1 MVGSVSAW
9 KKIPVKVDIA
19 GGTILRGCFVV
30 ARDARLS
37 DFLNNP
43 KKTFIVLVDDDQNT
57 HILNKQH
64 IIQVSEVKSV
74 D

>member
-9 KKIPVKVDIA
+9 KKVPVKVDMDGRTA
-19 GGTILRGCFVV
+19 LSGNFVI

-43 KKTFIVLVDDDQNT
+43 KKTFIVLVDDEQNT
-57 HILNKQH
+57 HIINKHH
-64 IIQVSEVKSV
+64 IIQVCEIKNAE
-74 D
+74 

>member
-9 KKIPVKVDIA
+9 KKIPVKIDMD
-19 GGTILRGCFVV
+19 GGTTLKGSFVV

-43 KKTFIVLVDDDQNT
+43 KKTFIVLVDNEQNT
-57 HILNKQH
+57 HILNKLH
-64 IIQVSEVKSV
+64 IIQVSEIKGG